1 MKTTSNIAYE
11 LQEGDGIP
19 LVLLHGLCEDH
30 SIWSDFIS
38 SFPGR
43 RIIRIDLPGFG
54 QSEVYGNGSL
64 RAMAEAIHKVLQ
76 KEQVRQSIMIGHSM
90 GGYVA
95 LEYAKKHGA
104 ERLAGLGLFHSHPY
118 EDTQER
124 KDIRRKT
131 IAHIDNYGTAQYV
144 QQLFQG
150 MTTQRY
156 SQSNPEII
164 ASLTEKGRRFSASG
178 VATAIE
184 AIRTRKDN
192 SEVLRELHCPVLF
205 IVGAE
210 DQIIPKKM
218 SLQQLVLPKIGD
230 IHILPETG
238 HLGMVEKKEQTQ
250 GIVNNFIAL
259 CEMYV

>member
-1 MKTTSNIAYE
+1 MKTTSNIAYVV
-11 LQEGDGIP
+11 QEGKGIP

-30 SIWSDFIS
+30 EIWSEFIKA
-38 SFPGR
+38 FPGR
-43 RIIRIDLPGFG
+43 HIIRIDLPGFG

-64 RAMAEAIHKVLQ
+64 RAMAEAVHKVLQ
-76 KEQVRQSIMIGHSM
+76 KEQVRKSIMIGHSM

-95 LEYAKKHGA
+95 LEYAKKHGE

-144 QQLFQG
+144 QQLFQSI
-150 MTTQRY
+150 TTLQFNKEHSEVIDALVKKAQR
-156 SQSNPEII
+156 
-164 ASLTEKGRRFSASG
+164 LSATG

-192 SEVLRELHCPVLF
+192 TEVLRDLRCPVLF
-205 IVGAE
+205 IVGAK
-210 DQIIPKKM
+210 DQIIPAKM
-218 SLQQLVLPKIGD
+218 SLQQLILPKIAD
-230 IHILPETG
+230 IHLLPETG
-238 HLGMVEKKEQTQ
+238 HLGMIENKEETQ
-250 GIVNNFIAL
+250 KMVSNFIEL
-259 CEMYV
+259 CEMYN